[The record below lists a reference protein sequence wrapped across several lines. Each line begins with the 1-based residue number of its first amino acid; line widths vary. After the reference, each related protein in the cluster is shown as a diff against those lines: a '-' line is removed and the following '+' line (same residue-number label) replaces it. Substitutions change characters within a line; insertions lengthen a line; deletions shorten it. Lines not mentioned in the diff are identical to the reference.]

1 MSSQQDNQT
10 TTPSLPIS
18 PALIV
23 GIVILVSFAVTIAI
37 ASIFGYCRTSR
48 SASNDAE
55 AIEGGDVFNP
65 NRPRP
70 AGQIARMKEVRW
82 VNNMYAWERARNAKK
97 EVGEVRPTTLLLGRP
112 GQERNWDEW
121 SSIDTGESSSG
132 SGRQDAA
139 KKAEDCTGAAH
150 FYNTDDPY
158 APSSQQR
165 LSRLAPP
172 SARGSYQSNRTG
184 LPHFPSLLLPQPV
197 QRDLVRSPL
206 RHEYQPRDIELK
218 KKEHRIESEMYNSK
232 IAINAGI
239 EDISRN
245 TYYDPNF
252 EHVALDSGAGTSQC
266 RVPASSSKDQHEIP
280 MPDEPYPQLPVR
292 PLTPGSVIVYSENE
306 RTAYERDPDYVEMS
320 KNQEVEHSSNNSQES
335 VKGMIQEWEK
345 VNGSFGRP

>member
-132 SGRQDAA
+132 SGRQVSIA
-139 KKAEDCTGAAH
+139 G
-150 FYNTDDPY
+150 
-158 APSSQQR
+158 
-165 LSRLAPP
+165 LI
-172 SARGSYQSNRTG
+172 RTRTRAD
-184 LPHFPSLLLPQPV
+184 F
-197 QRDLVRSPL
+197 
-206 RHEYQPRDIELK
+206 
-218 KKEHRIESEMYNSK
+218 
-232 IAINAGI
+232 
-239 EDISRN
+239 
-245 TYYDPNF
+245 
-252 EHVALDSGAGTSQC
+252 SQC
-266 RVPASSSKDQHEIP
+266 RMRLRKP
-280 MPDEPYPQLPVR
+280 
-292 PLTPGSVIVYSENE
+292 
-306 RTAYERDPDYVEMS
+306 RTAQAPHTSTIPTIHMHRPV
-320 KNQEVEHSSNNSQES
+320 NSD
-335 VKGMIQEWEK
+335 
-345 VNGSFGRP
+345 